1 MYMCTYCQDIKG
13 TSIQRTESSQLTVN
27 FAKTK
32 EKIKKFT
39 IIALNMSFGWE
50 AKISGVQVPG
60 LE

>member
-1 MYMCTYCQDIKG
+1 MCTYRHEIKG
-13 TSIQRTESSQLTVN
+13 SIQRTESSQLTVN

-32 EKIKKFT
+32 ETIQKFT
-39 IIALNMSFGWE
+39 IIALNMFFGCG